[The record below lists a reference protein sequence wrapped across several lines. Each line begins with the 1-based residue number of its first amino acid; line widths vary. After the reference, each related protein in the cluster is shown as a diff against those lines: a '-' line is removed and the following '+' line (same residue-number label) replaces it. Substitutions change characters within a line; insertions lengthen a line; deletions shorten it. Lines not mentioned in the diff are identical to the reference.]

1 MDKKIDFNIP
11 EDDTMRME
19 YFMEMVRKKNDEYFK
34 KTGKRKKHLTVT
46 YGCQMN
52 EHDSEKIEWILVK

>member
-19 YFMEMVRKKNDEYFK
+19 YFMEMVRKENDEYFK

-52 EHDSEKIEWILVK
+52 SVRCIFISH